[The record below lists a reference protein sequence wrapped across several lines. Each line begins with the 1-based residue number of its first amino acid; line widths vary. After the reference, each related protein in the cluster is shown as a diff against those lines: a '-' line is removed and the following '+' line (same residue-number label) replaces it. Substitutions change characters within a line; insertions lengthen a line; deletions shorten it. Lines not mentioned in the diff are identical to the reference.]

1 MASQGKPMAWVTLA
15 TTDAYALGALVLAHS
30 LRQAGTAHRLVV
42 MITPGVTDTMRT
54 QLSGAFD
61 DVISVD
67 VMDSG
72 DAAHLALMSRPEL
85 GVTLT
90 KLHCWTL
97 TQFSKCVFLDA
108 DCLVMTNCDELF
120 EREEL
125 SAAPDIGWPDCFNS
139 GVFVFTPSQE
149 TFRALV
155 QLAAETGS
163 FDGGD
168 QGLLNTHFSD
178 WATRDISRH
187 LPFVYNMTASA
198 TYTYLPAFL
207 RFGKDVKI
215 VHFLGSNKPW
225 MNPQAGDASSP
236 AGRFH
241 AAWWD
246 IYQSRVRRADG
257 GHHFLE
263 LSAGPACEVLSAAA
277 PPPTL
282 APHLA
287 TGADCPANV
296 FRERAVEPLW
306 AGDQRQSG
314 PRRPTPLFD
323 YTHTPT
329 ASSHTAPPPP
339 PPPAPVHHVWTP
351 PPPPPPQPAPAP
363 VWNPPPPPPAP
374 AWSPP
379 TPAWTPPT
387 PAWTPPPPPAP
398 APAPVWNPPPPA
410 PAPAPV
416 WNPPPPQPAPAPA
429 WNPPAP
435 AAPAPAPAWTPKPAP
450 AAPAPAPAPAPAQ
463 PQPKPWTPPG
473 PPPPHRPWSA
483 EPPRP
488 RSSHGA
494 HRSRQT
500 GAPAAPKPSASAEG
514 IPIQGKRA
522 QSSATKGTI
531 GSTGMKA
538 QTAKQPAG
546 QDGHQAPGAKVS
558 GTKTGSRMVAGSR
571 RIRTKSPGTTVTK
584 ISGANATR
592 VSGSNASGTRAT
604 GSGTKMAG
612 VGAKMTGSG
621 TKPTGSRLPGGR
633 GTPGTKP
640 AHGSLSNGAAAA
652 AAARAAD
659 PESQEQRRRW
669 EEGRIDFTGAD
680 RFDNV
685 WRRITENLERP
696 EQPAATQ
703 EAGAH
708 VSPGHSEQPLEATS
722 SELVSGL
729 AKVSLSP
736 AEPSPED
743 SARRAAWERGQMD
756 YMGSDSFENIMSKM
770 NQTLKK

>member
-263 LSAGPACEVLSAAA
+263 
-277 PPPTL
+277 
-282 APHLA
+282 
-287 TGADCPANV
+287 
-296 FRERAVEPLW
+296 
-306 AGDQRQSG
+306 
-314 PRRPTPLFD
+314 
-323 YTHTPT
+323 
-329 ASSHTAPPPP
+329 
-339 PPPAPVHHVWTP
+339 
-351 PPPPPPQPAPAP
+351 
-363 VWNPPPPPPAP
+363 
-374 AWSPP
+374 
-379 TPAWTPPT
+379 
-387 PAWTPPPPPAP
+387 
-398 APAPVWNPPPPA
+398 
-410 PAPAPV
+410 
-416 WNPPPPQPAPAPA
+416 
-429 WNPPAP
+429 
-435 AAPAPAPAWTPKPAP
+435 
-450 AAPAPAPAPAPAQ
+450 
-463 PQPKPWTPPG
+463 
-473 PPPPHRPWSA
+473 
-483 EPPRP
+483 
-488 RSSHGA
+488 
-494 HRSRQT
+494 
-500 GAPAAPKPSASAEG
+500 
-514 IPIQGKRA
+514 
-522 QSSATKGTI
+522 
-531 GSTGMKA
+531 
-538 QTAKQPAG
+538 
-546 QDGHQAPGAKVS
+546 
-558 GTKTGSRMVAGSR
+558 
-571 RIRTKSPGTTVTK
+571 
-584 ISGANATR
+584 
-592 VSGSNASGTRAT
+592 
-604 GSGTKMAG
+604 
-612 VGAKMTGSG
+612 
-621 TKPTGSRLPGGR
+621 
-633 GTPGTKP
+633 
-640 AHGSLSNGAAAA
+640 
-652 AAARAAD
+652 
-659 PESQEQRRRW
+659 QRRRW

-696 EQPAATQ
+696 EQPAAAQ
-703 EAGAH
+703 EVGAH
-708 VSPGHSEQPLEATS
+708 